1 MIIGGC
7 GDDLDIASQSF
18 YVTGG
23 TLRADAPSYIERAA
37 DGELFDAPSAGEF
50 CYVLTSRQMGKS
62 LLMVRTAVRLS
73 QDDVT
78 IAVLDL
84 TAIGQDVTRDQWYYG
99 LLVALG
105 QRVDREDDLEEFWH
119 QNEELGP
126 TQRWMEA
133 LRQVILRDIPGP
145 VVVFIDEID
154 VVQSLPFSTGE
165 FFAGIRECY
174 TRRAS
179 DPEFERIT
187 FCLVGVATPSD
198 LIEDPLTTPFNI
210 GTRIDLETSRRA
222 KRSRNPSWGAASGG
236 RNSTLVFPLSLL

>member
-1 MIIGGC
+1 VATPEPAVSP
-7 GDDLDIASQSF
+7 DF

-23 TLRADAPSYIERAA
+23 TLRADAASYIPRQADEDLYAA
-37 DGELFDAPSAGEF
+37 LSKGEF
-50 CYVLTSRQMGKS
+50 CYVLTSRQMGRS
-62 LLMVRTAVRLS
+62 SLMVRTAMRLR
-73 QDDVT
+73 QDDATVV
-78 IAVLDL
+78 VLDL
-84 TAIGQDVTRDQWYYG
+84 TSYGQNVTPEQWYFSLLTTIGQRLDIEDELDDFWVDNE
-99 LLVALG
+99 ALTP
-105 QRVDREDDLEEFWH
+105 LH
-119 QNEELGP
+119 
-126 TQRWMEA
+126 RWMEA
-133 LRQVILRDIPGP
+133 FRQVVLGHVDGR
-145 VVVFIDEID
+145 VVVFVDEID

-210 GTRIDLETSRRA
+210 GTRIDLGTSRRA